1 VNTPGPRASR
11 LPSALRRGAL
21 AMAVAAAL
29 SGCASLRE
37 PGVDALAGRLSVR
50 VESASGE
57 PARSLSAGF
66 ELLGDAE
73 RGSLNLATPLGTVL
87 AQARWSPGQVL
98 LVTPQGRTPYADL
111 AALTRDLLGEPLPVA
126 ALFDWLRG
134 RPWPGAASSA
144 SQAPD
149 EAGFV
154 QLGWQVTLARFDDGF
169 IAARRAGPPEVT
181 VRAKLDRP

>member
-1 VNTPGPRASR
+1 MPGARAR
-11 LPSALRRGAL
+11 WPSAALRRGAL
-21 AMAVAAAL
+21 ATAVAAAL

-37 PGVDALAGRLSVR
+37 PGIDALAGRLAVR
-50 VESASGE
+50 VESVSGE

-73 RGSLNLATPLGTVL
+73 RGSLALSTPLGTVL

-144 SQAPD
+144 SHPPE

-154 QLGWQVTLARFDDGF
+154 QLGWQVTLARFDEGF
-169 IAARRAGPPEVT
+169 IAARRAGPPVVT
-181 VRAKLDRP
+181 VHARVERP